1 MCQIIFESKIRTV
14 ETSTC
19 SFPSVLLLTCS
30 NHSIPKAK
38 VASLT
43 GSSLFPAFTW
53 PWIYVGHALMGSI
66 KTSLV
71 PKYPMK
77 YLDKI
82 STECVRILKKKK
94 KTKQHKHTYTKK
106 PHSYQKPTKKDDIGF
121 LAQINFQT
129 PRNIFR
135 G

>member
-94 KTKQHKHTYTKK
+94 TNSTNTHTQKK
-106 PHSYQKPTKKDDIGF
+106 PHSNQKPTKKDDIGF
-121 LAQINFQT
+121 LT
-129 PRNIFR
+129 
-135 G
+135 